1 MERAKVINIVE
12 KILVILVG
20 LVMAVYCISLL
31 VPIVWMLYSSLKNE
45 MDYALSTFRLPSKL
59 EWSNYVKVFDFLQV
73 PVMTSRGTVIYG
85 FGALAMFSLLRSAC
99 IPLLVTFVQAC
110 CAYVLAKYKFVG
122 NKFIYFLGIFVM
134 ITPIV
139 GNLPSAMSVNKAL
152 GVYDNLLLNILTAPS
167 NIFGLNFLILYAAFK
182 GVPWEFAEA
191 AFIDGAGHMKIML
204 RIMLPM
210 VLPTCAV
217 LFVLSFLGI
226 WNDYTASLIWLPSY
240 PNLAFGLYMFQQ
252 GATAGS
258 EGASA
263 PVILAGFAV
272 VMVPTIILYLASQ
285 KLILAKFN
293 VGGLKG

>member
-1 MERAKVINIVE
+1 MKRKRIKDGVE
-12 KILVILVG
+12 KSLIVFFGII
-20 LVMAVYCISLL
+20 MAIYCISLL
-31 VPIVWMLYSSLKNE
+31 IPIVWMLSSSLKSE
-45 MDYALSTFRLPSKL
+45 IDYALSSFRLPKTL
-59 EWSNYVKVFDFLQV
+59 EWSNYVKVFDYLHV
-73 PVMTSRGTVIYG
+73 PVSTSRGTVIYD
-85 FGALAMFSLLRSAC
+85 FLSLAAFSLTRSTC

-122 NKFIYFLGIFVM
+122 NQFIYVLGIFVM

-139 GNLPSAMSVNKAL
+139 GNLPSAMAVNKAL
-152 GVYDNLLLNILTAPS
+152 GVYNNLFLNILTAPS
-167 NIFGLNFLILYAAFK
+167 CIFGLNFLILYAAFK
-182 GVPWEFAEA
+182 GIPWEYAEA
-191 AFIDGAGHMKIML
+191 AFIDGAGHYTIML

-272 VMVPTIILYLASQ
+272 VMIPTIILYLASQ

-293 VGGLKG
+293 VGGLK

>member
-1 MERAKVINIVE
+1 MKRKIIKDGVE
-12 KILVILVG
+12 KFLIVFNGII
-20 LVMAVYCISLL
+20 MAIYCISLL
-31 VPIVWMLYSSLKNE
+31 IPIVWMLSSSLKSE
-45 MDYALSTFRLPSKL
+45 IDYALSSFRLPKEL
-59 EWSNYVKVFDFLQV
+59 EWSNYVKVFDYLHV
-73 PVMTSRGTVIYG
+73 PVPTSRGTVIYD
-85 FGALAMFSLLRSAC
+85 FLSLAAFSLIRSTC

-122 NKFIYFLGIFVM
+122 NQFIYVLGIFVM

-139 GNLPSAMSVNKAL
+139 GNLPSAMAVNKAL
-152 GVYDNLLLNILTAPS
+152 GVYNNLFLNILTAPS

-182 GVPWEFAEA
+182 GIPWEYAEA
-191 AFIDGAGHMKIML
+191 AFIDGAGHYTIML

-258 EGASA
+258 EGAPA

-272 VMVPTIILYLASQ
+272 VMIPTIILYLVSQ

-293 VGGLKG
+293 VGGLK